1 MKAVILGAGSVG
13 VQVARQL
20 ISENKEVILIEKS
33 AELCQQLSNSLDCLV
48 VNDEGRNPLLLKKA
62 GVANADFFIALTGS
76 DEVNLITCGL
86 VGREYRGPAKI
97 ARVRNPYYIS
107 QLDLDHLPLWG
118 VDHMINPEREAAKAI
133 LNAVAHGAIGEV
145 VALGNERLR
154 LQPIRIGADSP
165 FKDRTIAQIRAD
177 FQHPVLV
184 PVILRDDEVIVP
196 SGGTTIEE
204 EDSVYLLGEASN
216 MEAILA
222 QLGKTRQEFRK
233 IAVIGGGR
241 IGSYVAEQLSGRG
254 AGRRGPLT
262 LLHRLFRPAKRA
274 ITVFEQSIDK
284 CKHLSDT
291 LPDVLV
297 NHVDVTEERAL
308 EEAQLGSYDLA
319 IAATGNQELN
329 LVTAVQAKV
338 LGVRRTIALVIKND
352 YLDVASRL
360 PIDVTISLKESL
372 ARTILSIIRRGV
384 IRLLHSIAD
393 SELEILE
400 MTIEKSTGLVGK
412 KIRDAGLPRDT
423 LILFLIREGETL
435 LPEGDTVLKAR
446 DQIGIITRKSS
457 IEKLEERFLN
467 HR

>member
-1 MKAVILGAGSVG
+1 M
-13 VQVARQL
+13 
-20 ISENKEVILIEKS
+20 
-33 AELCQQLSNSLDCLV
+33 
-48 VNDEGRNPLLLKKA
+48 
-62 GVANADFFIALTGS
+62 
-76 DEVNLITCGL
+76 
-86 VGREYRGPAKI
+86 
-97 ARVRNPYYIS
+97 
-107 QLDLDHLPLWG
+107 PLWG

-154 LQPIRIGADSP
+154 LQPVRVGADSP

-297 NHVDVTEERAL
+297 NHLDVTEQRAL

-319 IAATGNQELN
+319 IAAAGNQELN

-400 MTIEKSTGLVGK
+400 MTIEKSTGLLGK

-435 LPEGDTVLKAR
+435 LPEGNTVLKAR

-457 IEKLEERFLN
+457 IQKLEERFLN
-467 HR
+467 HK